1 MPAERL
7 SARKRSFFPES
18 SPLSGLLYPGGH
30 ATKAPNDRNEKS
42 IVMTTWVPCS
52 ALDSIEEMVWLPRL
66 LQKARRHEAARAS
79 GIDLMNGY
87 QYGNN
92 DFIDAK
98 FLKFLR
104 TDDCHILK
112 LVREYADDRT
122 VARVLV
128 ERSGRSVKE
137 RRIFSAQTRRSF
149 FNFEL
154 LEADEGRT
162 PRGLRRTL
170 LCIFYNY
177 LMMPC
182 VTFAYNRAERARND
196 R

>member
-1 MPAERL
+1 M
-7 SARKRSFFPES
+7 
-18 SPLSGLLYPGGH
+18 
-30 ATKAPNDRNEKS
+30 
-42 IVMTTWVPCS
+42 
-52 ALDSIEEMVWLPRL
+52 WLPRL

-79 GIDLMNGY
+79 GLDLMNGY

-98 FLKFLR
+98 FLGFLR
-104 TDDCHILK
+104 TDDHRISA
-112 LVREYADDRT
+112 LVREHPDDRT
-122 VARVLV
+122 VAYIVV
-128 ERSGRSVKE
+128 ERSGRTAEE
-137 RRIFSAQTRRSF
+137 RRAFSAQIRRSF
-149 FNFEL
+149 FSFEL

-170 LCIFYNY
+170 LCVFYNH

-182 VTFAYNRAERARND
+182 VTRRAERARRD